1 MYYISRDSD
10 SIGNHGNPINRPLDN
25 HVALPNNLLESYINA
40 KGFVHI
46 ECNEDTVISLQKNDD
61 AYNSYME
68 AVQSTPDYATEIAEL
83 KSQLASTDY
92 KIIKCSEAQLVGDEL
107 PYNVAELHTER
118 QALRDRINQL
128 EASIAEEVST
138 EEVNE

>member
-1 MYYISRDSD
+1 
-10 SIGNHGNPINRPLDN
+10 
-25 HVALPNNLLESYINA
+25 
-40 KGFVHI
+40 
-46 ECNEDTVISLQKNDD
+46 
-61 AYNSYME
+61 ME